1 MQSIGSDLLG
11 EGWALSLCFGQAVI
25 LDPMAIALKPVGR
38 DLLKQPVWSSLG
50 QIIPCRAP
58 RFSDAFQIRERAH
71 PRQHMRGV
79 SALVASSFQPATLL
93 AYFQ

>member
-38 DLLKQPVWSSLG
+38 DLLNQPVWSSLG
-50 QIIPCRAP
+50 QIIQC
-58 RFSDAFQIRERAH
+58 
-71 PRQHMRGV
+71 
-79 SALVASSFQPATLL
+79 
-93 AYFQ
+93 